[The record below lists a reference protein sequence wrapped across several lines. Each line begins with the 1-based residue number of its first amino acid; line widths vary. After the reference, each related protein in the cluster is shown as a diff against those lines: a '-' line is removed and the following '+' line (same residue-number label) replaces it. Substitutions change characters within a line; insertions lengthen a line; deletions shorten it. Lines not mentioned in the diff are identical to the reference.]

1 MRDFYQKLDNYIDS
15 LEDRKNDY
23 KVLSFVVDELG
34 YLPDEVLNHI
44 AKKMDI
50 FPFSLEST
58 IKFYPKLQRARTKN
72 YVQVCV
78 GRNCKQSGLKEKLEE
93 IKIKVDFPIEER
105 HCLGRCGKGRALK
118 INEEYY
124 SYKTLE
130 ELEKLLLNLK

>member
-1 MRDFYQKLDNYIDS
+1 MKEFYQELDNYIEN
-15 LEDRKNDY
+15 LEDKKNDY

-34 YLPDEVLNHI
+34 YLPDEVLNYI

-58 IKFYPKLQRARTKN
+58 IKFYPKLQKARTKN
-72 YVQVCV
+72 YVQICT
-78 GRNCKQSGLKEKLEE
+78 GRNCIQLGLKEKLAELKSE
-93 IKIKVDFPIEER
+93 VDFPIEER
-105 HCLGRCGKGRALK
+105 HCLGRCGKGSALK